1 MVKHK
6 VGDLIWSDNSFS
18 IGIILAYLPNGI
30 YDAPNFKYSV
40 YHSNS
45 GNRFFYNEQMI
56 EAGKVRLEQIYEREN
71 KEKP

>member
-6 VGDLIWSDNSFS
+6 VGDLIWSDAAFD
-18 IGIILAYLPNGI
+18 IGIILAYLPEGI

-40 YHSNS
+40 YHQKS

-56 EAGKVRLEQIYEREN
+56 EQGKVRLEQIYEREN
-71 KEKP
+71 R